1 MRGLTPMTISL
12 SSHVLCFL
20 VNLMVVTP
28 PDSGAE
34 STMFKHRGIF
44 HQKPKQFPC
53 MMVLEVNRI
62 SYLFVKEVRHII

>member
-1 MRGLTPMTISL
+1 MTISL

-34 STMFKHRGIF
+34 CTMFTHRGIF
-44 HQKPKQFPC
+44 DQKPKQFPC

-62 SYLFVKEVRHII
+62 SNLFLKK